1 MSEELDNREGD
12 QQQKPGLSGI
22 EVTVM
27 ACFALSGL
35 AALMYQ
41 TAWMRLF
48 SISFGTSELSIAAVL
63 AAYMGGLA
71 LGSVAAGRYAD
82 TLKRP
87 VRVYAFLEGGIAI
100 TALLVPLL
108 IKLASWLL
116 LQLLGLQDT
125 PPSSADIGQTFF
137 YLVATFLIVG
147 LPTGLMGATLPIL
160 AHHIVQQESQIG
172 SRIGLLYGINTAGAV
187 AGVLIGSFY
196 LLPELGLNGV
206 VWVAVCLNGLVFLIA
221 RKIPVK
227 DITTTAKRSRSIRA
241 WDDPCWILPIMLVS
255 GSISFIYEVLWTR
268 LLSHVVGSSIY
279 AFATMLA
286 TFLTGI
292 ALGGWIGGWLTRYF
306 RSPIVLFSIIQ
317 ISIGT
322 FAGLTYYLLDSYLL
336 SSYSTLGQFG
346 FAAALMLPATL
357 FIGATYPVAVR
368 IVTSEVGEVGA
379 GAARV
384 YAWNTVGAIIGA
396 IAAGFFLLPG
406 LGFEGTARLTSLTN
420 IALALLTLCLVVRP
434 PFVRP
439 PFVRPQWRTVLPV
452 ALLFLLTLTLHQP
465 SRPMNVIN
473 SSSIDLEEYPTEER
487 YYAVGRSSTV
497 LLNESRYQFHLK
509 TNGLPEADI
518 FFKGSFAYRNTQRWL
533 GLLPVIARPDT
544 QSMLIIGLGG
554 GGVVEG
560 VPPGVVDV
568 DVIELEQEVVNANR
582 IMSDRRMIDPL
593 NQARVNLVVN
603 DARNAMTL
611 TTKKYDAI
619 VSQPSHPWTAGASH
633 LFTREFIRLAK
644 EHLNEDGVFLMWM
657 NTEYVTPDLLKSL
670 GATVQAEFTNVRLY
684 QPEGNTLNFL
694 ASDGPI
700 DVEQQIART
709 RRPFTDHPNHYLNN
723 GLFGSTEIIAALLL
737 DEVSMRAFVEGAP
750 ISTDNKNLMATDSI
764 ADATGMVESDLFELL
779 KDRDPLYNANSWLRR
794 LLTDADLF
802 NILSK
807 VLNLSQATRYNA
819 IVSTFTVREFRL
831 IGEAYSAWWDNNM
844 ALYRFKLGQA
854 YEENNWN
861 QTAAYLLIEDQFN
874 ELAAGT
880 ASEETVAISE
890 KLVGGPARILDAW
903 KHYRNKDWDAL
914 SQMDPVLEQIATNEV
929 WYPRALELRAVWRI
943 QILDAPTEQLH
954 LAREFI
960 ESANL
965 LSWAPQYAQHRATIG
980 ELLNDPFIYMES
992 AIQIGRSIES
1002 ELDSYNEGYSV
1013 ISRET
1018 RGEMIDIVDEYITA
1032 FESEF
1037 LSSTGERGEWAARE
1051 LKILR
1056 DRLLAI

>member
-1 MSEELDNREGD
+1 MSEKIDSSGGD
-12 QQQKPGLSGI
+12 PQQMPGLSGV
-22 EVTVM
+22 EAMVM

-71 LGSVAAGRYAD
+71 LGSVVAGRYAD

-87 VRVYAFLEGGIAI
+87 VHVYALLEGGIAI

-108 IKLASWLL
+108 INLASWLL

-125 PPSSADIGQTFF
+125 PPSSADFGQTFF

-160 AHHIVQQESQIG
+160 AHHLVRQESQIG

-187 AGVLIGSFY
+187 AGVLIGGFY

-206 VWVAVCLNGLVFLIA
+206 VWVAVCLNGLIFLIA
-221 RKIPVK
+221 RKIPTK
-227 DITTTAKRSRSIRA
+227 NMTSTATRSQSIRA

-255 GSISFIYEVLWTR
+255 GSISFVYEVLWTR
-268 LLSHVVGSSIY
+268 LLSHVMSSSIY

-368 IVTSEVGEVGA
+368 IYTSEVGQVGA

-406 LGFEGTARLTSLTN
+406 LGFEGVARLTSLTN
-420 IALALLTLCLVVRP
+420 VALAILALCLVVRP
-434 PFVRP
+434 
-439 PFVRPQWRTVLPV
+439 QWQTVLPV
-452 ALLFLLTLTLHQP
+452 ALLFLLGLTLYQP
-465 SRPMNVIN
+465 GRPMNVIN
-473 SSSIDLEEYPTEER
+473 SSSIDLNEYPSEER

-518 FFKGSFAYRNTQRWL
+518 FFKGSTAYRNTQRWL

-544 QSMLIIGLGG
+544 ESMLIIGLGG
-554 GGVVEG
+554 GGVLEG
-560 VPPGVVDV
+560 VPPGVSDV

-582 IMSDRRMIDPL
+582 IISDRRTTDPL

-633 LFTREFIRLAK
+633 LFTREFVRLAK

-657 NTEYVTPDLLKSL
+657 NSEYVTPDLLKSL

-684 QPEGNTLNFL
+684 QPEGNTLNFI
-694 ASDGPI
+694 ASDGPV
-700 DVEQQIART
+700 DLEQQIAKT
-709 RRPFTDHPNHYLNN
+709 RRPFIDHPNHYLNN
-723 GLFGSTEIIAALLL
+723 GLFDSTEVIAALLL
-737 DEVSMRAFVEGAP
+737 DEVSMRAFVEDAP
-750 ISTDNKNLMATDSI
+750 VSTDDKNLMATDSI
-764 ADATGMVESDLFELL
+764 ADATGMLESDVFELL
-779 KDRDPLYNANSWLRR
+779 KDQDPLYNANSWLRR

-807 VLNLSQATRYNA
+807 VLNLSQTTRYNA
-819 IVSTFTVREFRL
+819 IVKTFSSREFRL
-831 IGEAYSAWWDNNM
+831 IGEAYSAWWNNNT
-844 ALYRFKLGQA
+844 ALYLFKLGQA

-874 ELAAGT
+874 ALAAGT

-890 KLVGGPARILDAW
+890 KLVGEPARILDAW
-903 KHYRNKDWDAL
+903 THFQNKDWDAL
-914 SQMDPVLEQIATNEV
+914 SQMDPVLEQVATNEV
-929 WYPRALELRAVWRI
+929 WYPRALELRAVWRL
-943 QILDAPTEQLH
+943 QTLDPPIEQLH

-965 LSWAPQYAQHRATIG
+965 LSWGPQYAQHRATVG
-980 ELLNDPFIYMES
+980 KLLNDPFIYMES
-992 AIQIGRSIES
+992 AIQIGISIET
-1002 ELDSYNEGYSV
+1002 EIDSYNEGYSL

-1018 RGEMIDIVDEYITA
+1018 RDDMINIVDEYITA

-1051 LKILR
+1051 LKVLR